1 MTFRPRFITTNAITA
16 ALTRIERARGFL
28 DAAKLSDEW
37 FAGMQ
42 ARALVLEA
50 HHTTRIEGSTL
61 TLDQSERLLAG
72 EKVPG
77 ADPNSAREL
86 LNYKK
91 AFEFVSK
98 YLDSGD
104 PITDELIREIHR
116 RLVRGVRGNA
126 AAPGEYRKV
135 QNYIVNRG
143 TRQVIYT
150 PPAPGEVPTLMSGL
164 IAWLRGRRG
173 ENPVL
178 VAGMA
183 QFQLVHIHPFV
194 DGNGRSARLLS
205 TLCLYRS
212 GYDFK
217 RLFSLSEF
225 YDRDRPAYYRA
236 IQSVRENGMDLT
248 GWLEYFAEGLAVQ
261 MDEVKLRG
269 ERVIRGDL
277 LLSRARKR
285 GLKERPIKVIEA
297 LVGLGRASI
306 AQLEKALALNRRSL
320 QRDLKLLA
328 ELDLIREIGSGPTDP
343 TRHYEPIL

>member
-1 MTFRPRFITTNAITA
+1 MTFRPRFITTDAITA

-37 FAGMQ
+37 FAGLQ

-61 TLDQSERLLAG
+61 TFEQSERLLAG

-77 ADPNSAREL
+77 ADPNSTREL

-98 YLDSGD
+98 YLDSSD

-150 PPAPGEVPTLMSGL
+150 PPPPGEVPALMSGL
-164 IAWLRGRRG
+164 VAWLRGRRS

-269 ERVIRGDL
+269 ERVIRQDV

-285 GLKERPIKVIEA
+285 GLKERPTKVLEA

-320 QRDLKLLA
+320 QRDLKLLS
-328 ELDLIREIGSGPTDP
+328 ELGLIREIGSGPTDP
-343 TRHYEPIL
+343 TKRYEPLL